1 MSQLINVSD
10 EVYERLTA
18 LKKIKDESYTR
29 LIAEL
34 LGANESKTYTMLD
47 VLNEIRAQDRS
58 FKGKKERIDHD
69 LIAYGVSRESS

>member
-34 LGANESKTYTMLD
+34 LGGNESRTYTLAD
-47 VLNEIRAQDRS
+47 ILNELRAQDRS
-58 FKGKKERIDHD
+58 FKGKKVRIDHD
-69 LIAYGVSRESS
+69 LIAYGASREGS

>member
-10 EVYERLTA
+10 EIYARLTA
-18 LKKIKDESYTR
+18 LKKIKNESYTR

-34 LGANESKTYTMLD
+34 LGRNETKVYTLTD
-47 VLNEIRAQDRS
+47 VLNEIRAQDKS
-58 FKGKKERIDHD
+58 FKGKKERIDYD